1 MLSVNNIS
9 IKLEGKK
16 DVITYITAKNY
27 TNLMKSPKKRERN
40 TKNSRSTEHLKKNQ
54 LSELSQ
60 WKKKKIIFED
70 SKENRH
76 ITFKKATIKE

>member
-16 DVITYITAKNY
+16 DVITYVTAKNY
-27 TNLMKSPKKRERN
+27 TNLMKSQKKRERN
-40 TKNSRSTEHLKKNQ
+40 TKNSRSTKHLKQNQ

-60 WKKKKIIFED
+60 WKRKRSIFED